1 MMKGIFNH
9 SNIDPLYSVPCVK
22 CTMDVY
28 VAHQGIKDLKKHCEG
43 SIHKKPSFVRMQLTT
58 DSLNSNKDLNSEK
71 RVRLAEVR
79 FSGFIAEYIFHLLQ
93 EIT

>member
-9 SNIDPLYSVPCVK
+9 SNIDPRYSVPCVK

-43 SIHKKPSFVRMQLTT
+43 SIHKKSFICT
-58 DSLNSNKDLNSEK
+58 D
-71 RVRLAEVR
+71 AT
-79 FSGFIAEYIFHLLQ
+79 YH
-93 EIT
+93 